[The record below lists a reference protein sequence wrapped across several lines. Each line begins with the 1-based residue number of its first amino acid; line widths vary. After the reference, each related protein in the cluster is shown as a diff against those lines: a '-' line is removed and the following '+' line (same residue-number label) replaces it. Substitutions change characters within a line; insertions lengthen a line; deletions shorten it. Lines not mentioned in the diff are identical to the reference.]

1 MNSIPLHTKTKKGTK
16 ANKLFNAREGNSLNR
31 IGKPLGEGCRGTS
44 LSTKR
49 PISGQY
55 VYSEKERWG
64 QQTCDQLE
72 GVKPVYYFPTFQN
85 GAFTVAENSLL
96 K

>member
-1 MNSIPLHTKTKKGTK
+1 MNSIPLQTKTKKGTK
-16 ANKLFNAREGNSLNR
+16 ANKLFNAREGNNLIRS
-31 IGKPLGEGCRGTS
+31 GKPLGEGCCGTS

-49 PISGQY
+49 PSSEQY
-55 VYSEKERWG
+55 IYSEKERWG
-64 QQTCDQLE
+64 QKTCNQLE

-85 GAFTVAENSLL
+85 GALTVAENSLL